1 MSSSGEPVRTCT
13 GCGSR
18 RGKKEMI
25 RIVADPSGNVIPD
38 LKGKLPGRGGYVCP
52 ERKCVEKSAG
62 RLSSTLKSAHF
73 QTVSGSELAR
83 ILDEALKNR
92 VLSLLGLA
100 RKSGKI
106 VSGTNL
112 VTGELKRKPRSGA
125 MILIAE
131 DASDETCRK
140 IESAAE
146 GSGVVIEQFLTR
158 EAIGQAIGKGLR
170 SVVLVEDTGFVE
182 TLSRSIKRC
191 KAVAFRERKLS
202 YEQGSG

>member
-18 RGKKEMI
+18 RVKKEMI
-25 RIVADPSGNVIPD
+25 RIVADPGGNVIAD

-52 ERKCVEKSAG
+52 DRRCVEKGAG
-62 RLSSTLKSAHF
+62 RLSSKIKAAHSGG
-73 QTVSGSELAR
+73 VSGSELVR
-83 ILDEALKNR
+83 ILEGALEHR

-112 VTGELKRKPRSGA
+112 VTGELKRKPRKSA
-125 MILIAE
+125 LVLIAE
-131 DASDETCRK
+131 DASGETSRK
-140 IESAAE
+140 IKSAAE
-146 GSGVVIEQFLTR
+146 GSGVIIEQFLTR

-170 SVVLVEDTGFVE
+170 SVVLVEDTGFVD
-182 TLSRSIKRC
+182 TLYTSIKRC
-191 KAVAFRERKLS
+191 KAVAFGK
-202 YEQGSG
+202 GK